1 MWISR
6 KDYEGLRSMID
17 EEKKISGG
25 YWTRLNKA
33 ESELEDLKRSLMPI
47 KHYQVIDTKSGLRY
61 DVNAVDYRYAGDGY
75 NGDERVEF
83 RSADCSVVLRIHK
96 NVSIQ
101 VVEEE

>member
-61 DVNAVDYRYAGDGY
+61 DVNAVDYWGGGVYF
-75 NGDERVEF
+75 EF
-83 RSADCSVVLRIHK
+83 RNADYSVVLRIHS